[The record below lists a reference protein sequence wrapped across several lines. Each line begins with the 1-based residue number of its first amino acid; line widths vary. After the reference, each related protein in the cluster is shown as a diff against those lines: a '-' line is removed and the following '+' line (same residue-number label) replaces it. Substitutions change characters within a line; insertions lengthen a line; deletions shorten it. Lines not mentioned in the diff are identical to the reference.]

1 MRALNIAA
9 FAVSGYA
16 STEGRQC
23 KPFNPLLGETYE
35 ADYPDKGLRFFSEK
49 VDLLFPT
56 NSCISHNFLSSRQS
70 MFWISTFLFR
80 DEYKQMKVEDT
91 PICLLS
97 LVSPPPLSFPVK
109 YDVKQS

>member
-1 MRALNIAA
+1 MQGNDLMRILNIAA

-49 VDLLFPT
+49 VVLFTNTIRCQYNFGLYKYLALDLYALPFCK
-56 NSCISHNFLSSRQS
+56 N
-70 MFWISTFLFR
+70 
-80 DEYKQMKVEDT
+80 
-91 PICLLS
+91 
-97 LVSPPPLSFPVK
+97 
-109 YDVKQS
+109 

>member
-1 MRALNIAA
+1 MRILNIAA

-49 VDLLFPT
+49 VTGF
-56 NSCISHNFLSSRQS
+56 FLQLRFMGMSQIY
-70 MFWISTFLFR
+70 WQI
-80 DEYKQMKVEDT
+80 
-91 PICLLS
+91 
-97 LVSPPPLSFPVK
+97 
-109 YDVKQS
+109 

>member
-1 MRALNIAA
+1 MQGNELMRILNIAA

-49 VDLLFPT
+49 VVLFTNTVRCQYIFGLYKYQALDL
-56 NSCISHNFLSSRQS
+56 SHCAFIKIKKVKLALSAKGSRLRRGLEEVINRQ
-70 MFWISTFLFR
+70 
-80 DEYKQMKVEDT
+80 
-91 PICLLS
+91 P
-97 LVSPPPLSFPVK
+97 
-109 YDVKQS
+109 